1 MSVGTKIG
9 VVFALGLVLLAAVGG
24 TAYVGTQHLLEAN
37 RWVVHTHEVQEKLED
52 VLSAHLDAETGQRGF
67 IITGEDHY
75 LEPYN
80 AGIKRIQQ
88 DIDTLVSLTRDNA
101 SQQESLQQVRKLSD
115 AKLAELRETIR
126 LRRESGL
133 TGALRVIRTDHG
145 RQIMD
150 GLRSVV
156 AEMAAREQ
164 TLLEERTAIAE
175 ASASRTIWTIG
186 VWTPLA
192 LLLLAVAAVVL
203 MRTVRFGDS
212 RVPTTTPGRTWG
224 GIAIRYACAVV
235 LVAVAVVL
243 RMRLMDA
250 FGPIPPFV
258 TLYPAVLLAASIG
271 GGGPGIVA
279 TVLSA
284 LAADYWFLPPYGQFS
299 IAATNDVLAL
309 GIFTGSS
316 LFLSVLAER
325 LRRARW
331 AEALTVAQQ
340 ERAEQL
346 AQQNDELTRQSEELS
361 QQAEE
366 LSQQS
371 EELSRQNEELQTQSE
386 ELQTQ
391 SEEIQTLNTELT
403 RRENMLQKLLDAA
416 RLGTAEQTVMHE
428 ICAAAKEMFGS
439 AASAV
444 IVLEPQADR
453 LAVRAQAGLGPEGA
467 KVESFPRINCF
478 AELVIAENKTAALAD
493 ASLRPDLALVH
504 PPGEQ
509 PFRAVLT
516 APMRIEGRPFGVVGI
531 YSHEKQEWTAEQF
544 RLAEWLA
551 AQCAHVLETLR
562 LQEERRRLY
571 EEQQTIFNSAPAMIW
586 YKDTKNNFVRVNRAV
601 ALAVGKPLDAIE
613 GKSAYEVFPDEAERY
628 YRDDLEVINSGQ
640 PKLGILE
647 EMGTVSGEKRWVQT
661 DKIPYRGEG
670 GNITGVLLFTVDITE
685 RKRAEEEVRRSQE
698 LLQAIIDNTP
708 ALIYVKD
715 LEGRITVANR
725 SLADTVGIEVHGIL
739 GKTSREFVAD
749 PNDAEIHMANDRQV
763 VETGQAIMAEESS
776 RGRVFLSMKFPLRD
790 AQGRIFAS
798 AGVSTDITERKQAE
812 EERARAA
819 AIVESSDDAILSKNL
834 NGIIQTWNAGADR
847 LFGYRAEEAVGQPI
861 TLLLPPERI
870 HEEEEIL
877 ERVRNGQRVEHLET
891 VRVTKDGRR
900 LDVAVTVSPVKDQND
915 QIIGVSKIIR
925 DNTDRKRAEEALAQ
939 ERKLLRTLIDNLPV
953 CAYVKDTQSRFLA
966 ANLAIARLMG
976 AATPNELLGKSDA
989 DFYPPE
995 IAAEYRADEEKLL
1008 RSGQP
1013 LVNKDEPH
1021 RDVNGDLRAI
1031 LTTKIPITDGQG
1043 RIVGLVGIT
1052 YDITERKRAEKA
1064 MREAKAVAEAANEA
1078 KSRFLANMSHELRT
1092 PMHAILGMIDV
1103 ALPKATDVTVQDCLQ
1118 TAKGSADLLLALLD
1132 DLLDSAK
1139 IESGKL
1145 VLESAPFSLRRMLDQ
1160 IARVLA
1166 VRASEKGLCF
1176 DCRTADGTPD
1186 ALIGD
1191 RMRLQQVLLNLAG
1204 NAIKFTERGDVDIS
1218 LRAVEGTRE
1227 GRGTS
1232 DGGRG
1237 EDKQPASSASLP
1249 LIPSPQSPT
1258 PSPESLPPSVTLE
1271 FAVRDS
1277 GIGIPLSGQEQLF
1290 HPFTQADASMA
1301 RRFGGTGLGLSIC
1314 KSLVELMGGRI
1325 WVDSELG
1332 KGSTF
1337 YFTIRLPLATELPAD
1352 FDAPVAVPAVA
1363 CAPLRILLVE
1373 DNPANQ
1379 KLATYIL
1386 KDRGH
1391 FVEIAG
1397 DGQEALYLTEQNR
1410 YDVILMDVQMPG
1422 MNGLEATALIRKRE
1436 TGGGRVPIIAM
1447 TAHAMRGDRDRCLA
1461 AGMDGYLSKPI
1472 DARDMIAL
1480 VERLAAAP
1488 SVGGGTAPLSP
1499 GRKEQAGPPSAAV
1512 FDPALALKQCLS
1524 KHDLLARM
1532 IRFFFDDVEKLLPQ
1546 VRAAL
1551 QRGDLAEMGKLG
1563 HRLKGTIAHLAAEPA
1578 RKAALQ
1584 VERVGLCGGEQAE
1597 AEKAVIALERACQ
1610 VLKAALEQHVATG
1623 PTPHE

>member
-1 MSVGTKIG
+1 MSVGSKIG
-9 VVFALGLVLLAAVGG
+9 VAFALGLVLLAAVGG
-24 TAYVGTQHLLEAN
+24 TAYVSTQYLLEAN

-52 VLSAHLDAETGQRGF
+52 LLSAHLDAETGQRGF
-67 IITGEDHY
+67 IITGQNRY

-80 AGIKRIQQ
+80 AATRRIQQ
-88 DIDTLVSLTRDNA
+88 DIDALVSLTRDNA
-101 SQQESLQQVRKLSD
+101 NQQESLQQVRKLSD

-126 LRRESGL
+126 LRKESGL
-133 TGALRVIRTDHG
+133 NGALRTILTDHG
-145 RQIMD
+145 KKIMD

-164 TLLEERTAIAE
+164 KLLDERTATAE

-186 VWTPLA
+186 VWMPLA
-192 LLLLAVAAVVL
+192 LLVLAVAAVVL
-203 MRTVRFGDS
+203 MRTVRFGGP
-212 RVPTTTPGRTWG
+212 RVPTTTRGRTWG
-224 GIAIRYACAVV
+224 GIAIRYASAVV
-235 LVAVAVVL
+235 IVAVAVVL
-243 RMRLMDA
+243 RTRLMDA
-250 FGPIPPFV
+250 FGPLPVFI

-299 IAATNDVLAL
+299 IEAPNDVLAL
-309 GIFTGSS
+309 GIFTGSN
-316 LFLSVLAER
+316 LLLSVLAER

-331 AEALTVAQQ
+331 AEALTVAEQ
-340 ERAEQL
+340 ERAEEL

-366 LSQQS
+366 LSQQA

-416 RLGTAEQTVMHE
+416 RLGTAEQAVMQE

-444 IVLEPQADR
+444 MVLEPQGDR

-467 KVESFPRINCF
+467 KIESFPRANCF
-478 AELVIAENKTAALAD
+478 AELVIEENKTAALAD
-493 ASLRPDLALVH
+493 ASLRPDLAMVH

-516 APMRIEGRPFGVVGI
+516 APMRSEGRPFGVVGI
-531 YSHEKQEWTAEQF
+531 YSHEKQAWTAEQF

-551 AQCAHVLETLR
+551 AQCAHVLDTLR

-571 EEQQTIFNSAPAMIW
+571 AEQQTIFNSAPAMIW

-628 YRDDLEVINSGQ
+628 YQDDLEVINSGQ

-647 EMGTVSGEKRWVQT
+647 EMGTVGGEKRWVRT

-670 GNITGVLLFTVDITE
+670 GDITGVLLFTVDVTE

-725 SLADTVGIEVHGIL
+725 SLADAVGREVAGIL

-763 VETGQAIMAEESS
+763 IETGQAIMAEESS
-776 RGRVFLSMKFPLRD
+776 GGQVFLSMKFPLRD

-834 NGIIQTWNAGADR
+834 NGIIQTWNSGAER

-861 TLLLPPERI
+861 ALLLPPERI

-877 ERVRNGQRVEHLET
+877 ERVRNGQRIEHLET
-891 VRVTKDGRR
+891 VRMTRDGRR
-900 LDVAVTVSPVKDQND
+900 LDVSVTVSPVKDQNG
-915 QIIGVSKIIR
+915 QIIGVSKIIH
-925 DNTDRKRAEEALAQ
+925 DISDRKRAEEALAQ
-939 ERKLLRTLIDNLPV
+939 ERNLLRALIDNLPV

-995 IAAEYRADEEKLL
+995 IAAEYRADEEELL

-1052 YDITERKRAEKA
+1052 HDITERKRAEDA
-1064 MREAKAVAEAANEA
+1064 MFEAKAAAEAANEA
-1078 KSRFLANMSHELRT
+1078 KSSFLANMSHELRT

-1103 ALPKATDVTVQDCLQ
+1103 ALPKAIDLTVLDCLQ

-1176 DCRTADGTPD
+1176 NCRTADGTPD
-1186 ALIGD
+1186 ALVGD

-1204 NAIKFTERGDVDIS
+1204 NAVKFTERGDVEIS
-1218 LRAVEGTRE
+1218 LRAVDGTRE
-1227 GRGTS
+1227 GLGIRNWELE
-1232 DGGRG
+1232 
-1237 EDKQPASSASLP
+1237 EDKQRLSPESASL
-1249 LIPSPQSPT
+1249 I
-1258 PSPESLPPSVTLE
+1258 PPSVTLE

-1277 GIGIPLSGQEQLF
+1277 GIGIPPSGQEQLF
-1290 HPFTQADASMA
+1290 RPFTQADASMA

-1325 WVDSELG
+1325 WVESELG

-1337 YFTIRLPLATELPAD
+1337 YFTIRLPVAAELPAD
-1352 FDAPVAVPAVA
+1352 FDAPVAMPAVV

-1386 KDRGH
+1386 QDRGH
-1391 FVEIAG
+1391 LVEIAG
-1397 DGQEALYLTEQNR
+1397 DGQEAIYLTEQNR

-1422 MNGLEATALIRKRE
+1422 MNGLEATAVLRKRE
-1436 TGGGRVPIIAM
+1436 NGGSRVPIIAM

-1480 VERLAAAP
+1480 VERLAAGSPFAG
-1488 SVGGGTAPLSP
+1488 VGTAPLSP
-1499 GRKEQAGPPSAAV
+1499 GRKEPPSLPSAAV

-1578 RKAALQ
+1578 REAALQ
-1584 VERVGLCGGEQAE
+1584 VERIGLCGGEQAE
-1597 AEKAVIALERACQ
+1597 AEEAVSVLERECQ
-1610 VLKAALEQHVATG
+1610 VLKAALAEHHVAG
-1623 PTPHE
+1623 PTQHE